1 MSKYRLRVYLVL
13 SGFSLYFRPLV
24 KKTRA
29 LKIIEARGLSFYF
42 SFLFCFVLF
51 CFVLFLL
58 YFTLLYFSFLVL
70 FCFVLFCFVLFCS
83 VLFCSVL
90 FFSSSLLSSFLLFFL
105 TLSIYI
111 SLCFSPSLYSF
122 LFPSFYIFLCFS
134 TFFLYFSL
142 IFSFPRLLPLK
153 AALRQAYSIP
163 SPFRLRT
170 LSKKRKSLL

>member
-51 CFVLFLL
+51 CFVLF
-58 YFTLLYFSFLVL
+58 
-70 FCFVLFCFVLFCS
+70 CF
-83 VLFCSVL
+83 
-90 FFSSSLLSSFLLFFL
+90 SLLLCFPLSFCFFL

-163 SPFRLRT
+163 SLFRLRT